1 MSDHLTILATSYQPE
16 CRIHI
21 DKHIVGYYTIQFMSE
36 GGVDLSYDDRHYS
49 LKGAWFWTALPGPR
63 VRFHA
68 SRETGQ
74 WFHRHV
80 GFTGPRAGRW
90 MALGL
95 LPRDPWPAPPGRDW
109 SAAFDEVIAQTR
121 WRDPRGQMRAV
132 NLLEQLLLDLAD
144 ARAVQPVHAEEE
156 WLESVRDALSADG
169 VFGPDYAQIAAGAG
183 MSLTTLRRRF
193 RNAMGMS
200 MQDYVLQARLA
211 AARELLAET
220 NLPLKTVAEQLG
232 YDSVYFF
239 CRQFRQQVGVPPGL
253 YRKTRAA

>member
-1 MSDHLTILATSYQPE
+1 MSDHLTILAASYQPE

-36 GGVDLSYDDRHYS
+36 GGVDLSYDDRHYPMQ
-49 LKGAWFWTALPGPR
+49 GAWFWTALPGPR

-68 SRETGQ
+68 SRDAGQ

-95 LPRDPWPAPPGRDW
+95 LPKEPWPAPPGRDW
-109 SAAFDEVIAQTR
+109 SAAFDEVIAQTKR
-121 WRDPRGQMRAV
+121 RDPRGQMRAV

-144 ARAVQPVHAEEE
+144 ARAVQPVRAEEE
-156 WLESVRDALSADG
+156 WLEGVREALSADG
-169 VFGPDYAQIAAGAG
+169 VFGPDYGRIAADAG

-193 RNAMGMS
+193 REAMGMS

>member
-1 MSDHLTILATSYQPE
+1 MSDHLTILAASYQPE

-21 DKHIVGYYTIQFMSE
+21 DKYIVGYYTIQFMSE

-49 LKGAWFWTALPGPR
+49 LKGQWFWSALPGPR
-63 VRFHA
+63 IRFHA
-68 SRETGQ
+68 SRDEGK

-80 GFTGPRAGRW
+80 GFTGPRVGRW

-95 LPRDPWPAPPGRDW
+95 LPKEPWPAPPGRDW
-109 SAAFDEVIAQTR
+109 AAAMDRVIAQTR
-121 WRDPRGQMRAV
+121 QRDPRGQMRAV
-132 NLLEQLLLDLAD
+132 NMLEQFLLDLAD
-144 ARAVQPVHAEEE
+144 ARIVPQPHAEEE
-156 WLESVRDALSADG
+156 WLETVRDALSQDG
-169 VFGPDYAQIAAGAG
+169 VFNPDYARLATDTG

-193 RNAMGMS
+193 KESMGMS
-200 MQDYVLQARLA
+200 MQDYVLQARFA
-211 AARELLAET
+211 AARELLTET
-220 NLPLKTVAEQLG
+220 NMPLKTVAEQLG